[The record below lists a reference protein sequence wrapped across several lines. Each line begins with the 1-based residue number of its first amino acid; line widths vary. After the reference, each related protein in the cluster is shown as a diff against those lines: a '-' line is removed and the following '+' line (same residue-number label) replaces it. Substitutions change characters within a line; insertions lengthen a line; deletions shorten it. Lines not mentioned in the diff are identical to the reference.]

1 MMVYGLILQS
11 LHLQIIGIT
20 NVVRNLFGKLQIIMS
35 YSVVSFVGNYLK
47 NLMRYWPYIF
57 TLTILLLL
65 SCSKEKESICHEE
78 ICEYI
83 YNENDSLIQEEI
95 ARLTSDLLPKLFDD
109 DKWGQLEN
117 LDILIERL
125 NQCNCI
131 VATKVCYACI
141 YTLPPQSEVKLVVT
155 YNMKKN
161 TRIMDLLTGDEE
173 PMKYLRLHDE

>member
-1 MMVYGLILQS
+1 MRSWLFIYMV
-11 LHLQIIGIT
+11 
-20 NVVRNLFGKLQIIMS
+20 
-35 YSVVSFVGNYLK
+35 
-47 NLMRYWPYIF
+47 
-57 TLTILLLL
+57 TISLLL
-65 SCSKEKESICHEE
+65 SCSKEKEPICHEE

-95 ARLTSDLLPKLFDD
+95 ARLTLDLLPKPSNN
-109 DKWGQLEN
+109 DKWGQSEN

-125 NQCNCI
+125 NKYNCI

-141 YTLPPQSEVKLVVT
+141 YTLPPQSEVKLIAT
-155 YNMKKN
+155 YNKEII

>member
-1 MMVYGLILQS
+1 MKSWLFIYTVTIS
-11 LHLQIIGIT
+11 L
-20 NVVRNLFGKLQIIMS
+20 F
-35 YSVVSFVGNYLK
+35 
-47 NLMRYWPYIF
+47 
-57 TLTILLLL
+57 L
-65 SCSKEKESICHEE
+65 SCSKEKEPICHND

-95 ARLTSDLLPKLFDD
+95 ARLTLDLLPKSSND
-109 DKWGQLEN
+109 DKWGQSEN

-125 NQCNCI
+125 NKYNCI

-155 YNMKKN
+155 YNKEII
-161 TRIMDLLTGDEE
+161 TRIMDLLTGEEE

>member
-1 MMVYGLILQS
+1 MRSWLFIYTVTIS
-11 LHLQIIGIT
+11 L
-20 NVVRNLFGKLQIIMS
+20 F
-35 YSVVSFVGNYLK
+35 
-47 NLMRYWPYIF
+47 
-57 TLTILLLL
+57 L
-65 SCSKEKESICHEE
+65 SCSKEKEPICHDD

-95 ARLTSDLLPKLFDD
+95 ARLTLDLLPKPSDD
-109 DKWGQLEN
+109 DKWGQSEN

-125 NQCNCI
+125 NKYNCI

-155 YNMKKN
+155 YNKEII
-161 TRIMDLLTGDEE
+161 TRIMDLLTGEEE

>member
-1 MMVYGLILQS
+1 MRSWLFIYIVTIS
-11 LHLQIIGIT
+11 L
-20 NVVRNLFGKLQIIMS
+20 F
-35 YSVVSFVGNYLK
+35 
-47 NLMRYWPYIF
+47 
-57 TLTILLLL
+57 L
-65 SCSKEKESICHEE
+65 SCSKEKEPICHDD

-95 ARLTSDLLPKLFDD
+95 ARLTLDLLPKSSND
-109 DKWGQLEN
+109 DKWGQSEN

-125 NQCNCI
+125 NKYNCI

-155 YNMKKN
+155 YNKEII
-161 TRIMDLLTGDEE
+161 TRIMDLLTGEEE

>member
-1 MMVYGLILQS
+1 MKS
-11 LHLQIIGIT
+11 
-20 NVVRNLFGKLQIIMS
+20 
-35 YSVVSFVGNYLK
+35 
-47 NLMRYWPYIF
+47 WPFIF
-57 TLTILLLL
+57 TLTISLLL
-65 SCSKEKESICHEE
+65 SCSKEKEPIYHDD

-95 ARLTSDLLPKLFDD
+95 ARLTSDLLPKPSDN
-109 DKWGQLEN
+109 DKWGQSEN

-125 NQCNCI
+125 NKYNCI

-155 YNMKKN
+155 YNREII
-161 TRIMDLLTGDEE
+161 TRIMDLLTGEEE